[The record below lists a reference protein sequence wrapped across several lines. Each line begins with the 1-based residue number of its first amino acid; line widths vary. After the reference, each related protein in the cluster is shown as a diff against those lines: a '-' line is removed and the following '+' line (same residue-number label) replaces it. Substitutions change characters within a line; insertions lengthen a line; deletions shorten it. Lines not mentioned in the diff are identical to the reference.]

1 MKNYFE
7 GIGFAK
13 DVPMVILDNTIYAWS
28 KHDLSIKRNGTSEY
42 TVISSNRAD
51 NCIHFE
57 LLTGIDLYSVRFD
70 GDLEIR
76 RGGKKLRYDSSIP
89 VDAAMYIFLE
99 MLHRVETYRMILGET
114 KTYGESKLFGK
125 VPVYLV
131 GWLADLV
138 CWKDKSYTLSEANI
152 GTGFRSNIKET
163 TIVLRFSIDNVKYR
177 LLYDI
182 DNDYEEINLR
192 ANRTRVTVVDT
203 DLANFMILKL
213 AENFK
218 KMVDNAEL
226 NGIVCN
232 V

>member
-1 MKNYFE
+1 M
-7 GIGFAK
+7 
-13 DVPMVILDNTIYAWS
+13 
-28 KHDLSIKRNGTSEY
+28 
-42 TVISSNRAD
+42 
-51 NCIHFE
+51 
-57 LLTGIDLYSVRFD
+57 
-70 GDLEIR
+70 
-76 RGGKKLRYDSSIP
+76 
-89 VDAAMYIFLE
+89 
-99 MLHRVETYRMILGET
+99 
-114 KTYGESKLFGK
+114 
-125 VPVYLV
+125 
-131 GWLADLV
+131 
-138 CWKDKSYTLSEANI
+138 SEANI

-163 TIVLRFSIDNVKYR
+163 TIVLRFSIDSVKYR